1 MIRFKATNNGVALPD
16 QTMTLTAT
24 DIANKYVYVNF
35 AKPAEGTVQAVT
47 AAFIEAVGNVATDAA
62 PSDSAKLDTVAPGAP
77 AIHGM
82 ILSSQ
87 YSTAD
92 VPMYVSLP
100 SNAVAG
106 DKINVTMTNT
116 VISTGAKSTPYTTTL
131 TVLAADLAAGQIGF
145 SVPGTYFSKLE
156 TTQFSA
162 DIVDAAGNLSV
173 KGYAA
178 PAAPTINAAN
188 VDSDV
193 LAFVDAN
200 GQIQPD
206 AIRAANAA
214 DADYYDY
221 ATIDKTLKLQ
231 GNVNANETV
240 YLYDNGVQIGKA
252 INSSVSDQGLQSWG
266 YDGTFAAGAHKI
278 TAKSV
283 NAAGVSSDVSTLFTF
298 TVQNNL
304 PTFKTTDVVGSTYST
319 SNGASDRVTITSAD
333 VLKLSKTLTVLGDVS
348 DTVVLTGLQSE
359 VFMGYL
365 DELSGTPSDYVKH
378 VAGVN
383 GQAGSWQFDLD
394 GSGTMDLLVS
404 DAIHRMIVS

>member
-1 MIRFKATNNGVALPD
+1 
-16 QTMTLTAT
+16 
-24 DIANKYVYVNF
+24 
-35 AKPAEGTVQAVT
+35 
-47 AAFIEAVGNVATDAA
+47 
-62 PSDSAKLDTVAPGAP
+62 VAPGAP

-87 YSTAD
+87 YSTAA

-131 TVLAADLAAGQIGF
+131 TVQAADLTAGQIGF
-145 SVPGTYFSKLE
+145 SVPGANFSKLA

-178 PAAPTINAAN
+178 PAAPTIAAAN
-188 VDSDV
+188 VDNDV
-193 LAFVDAN
+193 VAFFDTNA
-200 GQIQPD
+200 QIMPD
-206 AIRAANAA
+206 ATRAANAA
-214 DADYYDY
+214 DADLYDY
-221 ATIDKTLKLQ
+221 ATIDTTLKLQ

-252 INSSVSDQGLQSWG
+252 TNASISDQGLQSWS
-266 YDGTFAAGAHKI
+266 YSGTFAVGEHKI

-283 NAAGVSSDVSTLFTF
+283 SATGVSSDVSTLFTF
-298 TVQNNL
+298 TVQKDL
-304 PTFKTTDVVGSTYST
+304 PTVDFTNFTGTTYSAKNAV
-319 SNGASDRVTITSAD
+319 SERVTIMVDD
-333 VLKLSKTLTVLGDVS
+333 VLTLPNALTVQGDVS
-348 DTVVLTGLQSE
+348 DTVVLTGLHSE
-359 VFMGYL
+359 LFNGYL
-365 DELSGTPSDYVKH
+365 DVLSGASSDYVKH
-378 VAGVN
+378 VLGVN

-394 GSGTMDLLVS
+394 GSGTMDLVVS
-404 DAIHRMIVS
+404 DAIHRMILS